1 MCNVLWM
8 VIILYKWKEHAIQIE
23 IIQYTTEKKNNKDDM
38 NGDYTFQ
45 MKIIQC
51 KLKNIHTR

>member
-1 MCNVLWM
+1 MQ
-8 VIILYKWKEHAIQIE
+8 YKSKLFNIQL
-23 IIQYTTEKKNNKDDM
+23 KKNNKDDM

-51 KLKNIHTR
+51 KLKNIQNTLNISC

>member
-1 MCNVLWM
+1 MQ
-8 VIILYKWKEHAIQIE
+8 YKSKLFNIQLK
-23 IIQYTTEKKNNKDDM
+23 KKNNKDDM